1 MSQHFDDDPI
11 EVYLDRLLVALPGS
25 PRHVRQT
32 LAELEAHLRDSAER
46 ARHDGLGGQ
55 AAAVAAVERMGPIQ
69 GVVEGRGH
77 RLGLTPAR
85 RRRVVLGGL
94 FVGAIGGIAIAVA
107 GVLAGIVRMIAGDR
121 AIGVPFPTGSY
132 SAADCRRWMSAYP
145 HARDCVSAMTID
157 HANDFL
163 RNAAV
168 AGVCGLIALAAFA
181 RLRRRWSSR
190 AVATA
195 LPTWSEDVL
204 GCLLSSAATVVLLG
218 QGVDSLMVTHGQG
231 AGQSLCVAVAA
242 AAAAV
247 VFGVRARSALARPL
261 RTS

>member
-1 MSQHFDDDPI
+1 MSQYFDDDPI

-32 LAELEAHLRDSAER
+32 LAEVEAHLRDSAER
-46 ARHDGLGGQ
+46 ARHDGLDDH
-55 AAAVAAVERMGPIQ
+55 AAAVAAVKRMGPIE

-132 SAADCRRWMSAYP
+132 SAADCSRWMIAYP
-145 HARDCVSAMTID
+145 HAPDCVSAMTID
-157 HANDFL
+157 HANDFV

-168 AGVCGLIALAAFA
+168 AGGCGLIALATFA
-181 RLRRRWSSR
+181 RLRRRWTSR

-204 GCLLSSAATVVLLG
+204 GCVLSSVATVVLLG
-218 QGVDSLMVTHGQG
+218 QGVDSLMVTRGQG
-231 AGQSLCVAVAA
+231 AGQSLCLAVGAA
-242 AAAAV
+242 AATF
-247 VFGVRARSALARPL
+247 VFGVRAKSTLAKPL

>member
-1 MSQHFDDDPI
+1 MCQYFDDDPI
-11 EVYLDRLLVALPGS
+11 EVYLDQLLVALPGS

-32 LAELEAHLRDSAER
+32 LAEVEAHLRDSAER
-46 ARHDGLGGQ
+46 ARHDGLDDH

-69 GVVEGRGH
+69 VVVEGRGH

-121 AIGVPFPTGSY
+121 AIGVPFPSGSY
-132 SAADCRRWMSAYP
+132 SAADCSRWMTAYP
-145 HARDCVSAMTID
+145 HAPDCVSAMTID

-168 AGVCGLIALAAFA
+168 AGVCGLIALATFA

-195 LPTWSEDVL
+195 LPSWSEDIV
-204 GCLLSSAATVVLLG
+204 GCVLSSVATVVLLG
-218 QGVDSLMVTHGQG
+218 QGVDALIVTHGQG
-231 AGQSLCVAVAA
+231 AGQSLCLAVGA

-247 VFGVRARSALARPL
+247 VFGVRANSTLAKPL